1 MKLGRF
7 TLMVTA
13 AVFIL
18 TLGALPAMAASMWRL
33 SNQFPPSILFLKVWI
48 FAERV
53 AEYSGGEMKVRGIS
67 LCTAFQRY

>member
-33 SNQFPPSILFLKVWI
+33 SNQFPPSHF
-48 FAERV
+48 
-53 AEYSGGEMKVRGIS
+53 IS
-67 LCTAFQRY
+67 KGMDFC